1 MSIKA
6 GTNIDKWAWKLRK
19 MKAISR
25 EKGGELSDREYQVR
39 EWNSLNIEYVAKFAS
54 PGAPTITED
63 IKMI

>member
-25 EKGGELSDREYQVR
+25 ERGGIPDREYQVR
-39 EWNSLNIEYVAKFAS
+39 EWNSLNIEHVAKSAS
-54 PGAPTITED
+54 PDASTITED

>member
-25 EKGGELSDREYQVR
+25 ERGEIPDREYQVR
-39 EWNSLNIEYVAKFAS
+39 EWNSLNIEYVAKSAS
-54 PGAPTITED
+54 PDASTITED
-63 IKMI
+63 IK